1 MKKLTNQELKNIK
14 YQIPSIQEL
23 IENENEKYDLIFISV
38 FDHWLTENE
47 FNNEIHEIDK
57 KEIIDRRK
65 KFENFISELY
75 DLTPTYLWKYKKQN
89 RFYIFSVNS
98 KSHLLKRCDIK
109 NQTGE
114 SGKRYDIILPE
125 FRAVFCEEWDWTN
138 IIKYK
143 EREKIEPLLNLAK
156 KVGLNVLEKD

>member
-1 MKKLTNQELKNIK
+1 M
-14 YQIPSIQEL
+14 
-23 IENENEKYDLIFISV
+23 IEDENSDYDIIFISV

-47 FNNEIHEIDK
+47 FNKEIHEIGE
-57 KEIIDRRK
+57 KEIANRRR

-89 RFYIFSVNS
+89 RFYIYSVNS
-98 KSHLLKRCDIK
+98 KNHLLKRCDIK

-125 FRAVFCEEWDWTN
+125 FRAVYSEEWDWTN
-138 IIKYK
+138 IIRFK
-143 EREKIEPLLNLAK
+143 ERDKIEPLLTLAREI
-156 KVGLNVLEKD
+156 GLNVLEKN